1 MKVGKILVLGATGNV
16 GAPLVDELRAKKAA
30 VRAAVRNVPESARTG
45 GVEYVD
51 FDYFDRATYPQAF
64 EGVGTLYLLT
74 PVVPEPVALTMGLLE
89 EAKRAG
95 VRKIVKQSS
104 LGVERAKKVRLLDWH
119 REAEEAVKASGIPSV
134 ILRPNG
140 FYQNF
145 LSYADEIAEAGVF
158 HLPMGSD
165 RCSYIDAR
173 DVARAAAVTLVED
186 GHEGRT
192 YELTGPKALSVEDV
206 ADILSDA
213 TGDQIKYVPIS
224 DEVARRRMLEDGAP
238 EWLTDGLVEL
248 QRFWRQENSARV
260 LLTVRNLTGKDP
272 LRFEDFARE
281 FKGRFQRR
289 EAA

>member
-1 MKVGKILVLGATGNV
+1 MQVGKILVLGATGNV
-16 GAPLVDELRAKKAA
+16 GAPLVDELRAKNAP
-30 VRAAVRNVPESARTG
+30 VRAAVRNIPKSARTS

-51 FDYFDRATYPQAF
+51 FNYFDRSTYSDVF
-64 EGVGTLYLLT
+64 EGVKTLYLLT
-74 PVVPEPVALTMGLLE
+74 PVVPEPQELTREILE
-89 EAKRAG
+89 MAKRVG
-95 VRKIVKQSS
+95 VRKVVKQSA
-104 LGVERAKKVRLLDWH
+104 LGVDQTKRVRLLEWH
-119 REAEEAVKASGIPSV
+119 HEAEEAVRTSGIPWV
-134 ILRPNG
+134 MIRPNA

-145 LSYADEIAEAGVF
+145 LGYADEIADYGVF

-186 GHEGRT
+186 GHEGQV

-206 ADILSDA
+206 ADLLSDA

-224 DEVARRRMLEDGAP
+224 DEVARRRMLEDAVP
-238 EWLTDGLVEL
+238 EWLTDGLIEL

-260 LLTVRNLTGKDP
+260 FSAVRHLTGREP
-272 LRFEDFARE
+272 LKFEDFARE
-281 FKGRFQRR
+281 FKGKFQRR